1 MSELARH
8 LRTPVGRWTVLVVAT
23 AAVVAAFTALG
34 VPSAA
39 LFGSLL
45 VAAALAPARLGPA
58 GVPRPA
64 FLAAQAVLGVVIGAL
79 VEPGTLGSLAQ
90 DWFPVALVSLG
101 TLALTV
107 LAGLLLGRHRA
118 VDPLT
123 GSLALVAGGASGL
136 TAISR
141 ELGADDRLV
150 AVVQYVRVALVVV
163 LMPLVTA
170 LVFHPT
176 PTGPAEGTAST
187 APWWAGW
194 VLVAGCA
201 ALGLPAARLL
211 RLPAGGLLGPM
222 IASAVASAL
231 DLTDGASAPAVLVV
245 AAYAAIGW
253 QAGLGFTR
261 DSIRVLARVLVPAVG
276 LILLVLLGCAGLGL
290 ALSAMTGA
298 SLLDGYLATTP
309 GGVYAVLATSASSG
323 GDVTFVLTVQL
334 LRVFVMLL
342 AAPGLARL
350 LARRRP
356 AAAPAGAQTPGGGQA
371 G

>member
-1 MSELARH
+1 M
-8 LRTPVGRWTVLVVAT
+8 VLFAAT
-23 AAVVAAFTALG
+23 TAVWAGFTALG

-45 VAAALAPARLGPA
+45 VAAALAPAGLGPA
-58 GVPRPA
+58 GVPRPL
-64 FLAAQAVLGVVIGAL
+64 FLGAQAVLGVVIGSL
-79 VEPGTLGSLAQ
+79 VEPGTLGSLAG
-90 DWFPVALVSLG
+90 DWLPVVLVSLG
-101 TLALTV
+101 TLVLSV
-107 LAGLLLGRHRA
+107 LAGMLLGRHRL

-150 AVVQYVRVALVVV
+150 AVVQYLRIALVVV
-163 LMPLVTA
+163 LMPVVATV
-170 LVFHPT
+170 VFAPGGSGAT
-176 PTGPAEGTAST
+176 VGAGSL

-194 VLVAGCA
+194 ALVAACSV
-201 ALGLPAARLL
+201 LGVPAARVL

-222 IASAVASAL
+222 VVSAVASAL
-231 DLTDGASAPAVLVV
+231 GLSGGATSPAVLVV

-261 DSIRVLARVLVPAVG
+261 DSIRVLARVLVPATG
-276 LILLVLLGCAGLGL
+276 LVLLVLLGCAGLGL
-290 ALSAMTGA
+290 VLSALTGA
-298 SLLDGYLATTP
+298 SGLDGYLATTP
-309 GGVYAVLATSASSG
+309 GGIYAVLATSAAAG

-334 LRVFVMLL
+334 LRVFLMLL
-342 AAPGLARL
+342 AAPALARL

-356 AAAPAGAQTPGGGQA
+356 AGAPG
-371 G
+371 

>member
-1 MSELARH
+1 MSALPRC
-8 LRTPVGRWTVLVVAT
+8 LRTPVGRWALLVLGT
-23 AAVVAAFTALG
+23 AGVGAVLTALG

-45 VAAALAPARLGPA
+45 VAAVLAPAGLGPA
-58 GVPRPA
+58 GVPRPV

-79 VEPGTLGSLAQ
+79 VEPGTLASLAA
-90 DWFPVALVSLG
+90 DWFPVVLVSLG
-101 TLALTV
+101 TLVLTV

-123 GSLALVAGGASGL
+123 GSLALIAGGASGL

-141 ELGADDRLV
+141 ELGADERLV
-150 AVVQYVRVALVVV
+150 AVVQYVRVALVVL
-163 LMPLVTA
+163 LMPAVTA
-170 LVFHPT
+170 LVFR
-176 PTGPAEGTAST
+176 PTGTAAPAAVQAAG

-194 VLVAGCA
+194 ALVAGCA
-201 ALGLPAARLL
+201 ALGVSTARLL

-222 IASAVASAL
+222 ILSAVAGSL
-231 DLTDGASAPAVLVV
+231 GLSGGASAPAVLVL

-261 DSIRVLARVLVPAVG
+261 ESVRVLGRVLVPAVG
-276 LILLVLLGCAGLGL
+276 LILAVLVGCGGLGL

-298 SLLDGYLATTP
+298 SELDAYLATTP
-309 GGVYAVLATSASSG
+309 GGVYAVLATSASAG

-342 AAPGLARL
+342 AAPALARL
-350 LARRRP
+350 LARRRAP
-356 AAAPAGAQTPGGGQA
+356 AA
-371 G
+371 